1 MGGYTL
7 RGGGGKVQQEGGSGF
22 LFPGT
27 DYSEAEALI
36 ITFSLNNYPADDPRM
51 AQAKLWEEAFLKEMQ
66 SFQRSTADK
75 FQIAFSAEVGALQ
88 SPWFYACNP

>member
-1 MGGYTL
+1 
-7 RGGGGKVQQEGGSGF
+7 
-22 LFPGT
+22 
-27 DYSEAEALI
+27 
-36 ITFSLNNYPADDPRM
+36 M
-51 AQAKLWEEAFLKEMQ
+51 AHAKLWEEAFLKEMQ